1 MPYRFKI
8 KRDRNQNF
16 VSSGIKRFLLGK
28 RDRNQIKTRK
38 ANSQKKKTINYM
50 KFKRDKMKKKKEKSI
65 MLCVFVDEFIPY
77 KYNFRNEIIRTEVD
91 LEIL

>member
-1 MPYRFKI
+1 
-8 KRDRNQNF
+8 
-16 VSSGIKRFLLGK
+16 
-28 RDRNQIKTRK
+28 
-38 ANSQKKKTINYM
+38 M